1 MTSAIVVA
9 DTSVL
14 LNFLKI
20 RRMDLI
26 GSHPRRFLATD
37 HVENEISDEV
47 HRAAFLSAVAAGHLD
62 TCTVND
68 PREVELFL
76 RLRPGVRLGAGECSA
91 LAVAV
96 SRRHAIAIDD
106 NRAISRAFRDAGLGT
121 ARIEIVRTPEVM
133 VALIRA
139 GVLTLKEADQ
149 IKDEWARVH
158 RFRINA
164 DSFADLM

>member
-26 GSHPRRFLATD
+26 GSYPRRFLATD
-37 HVENEISDEV
+37 HVENEIIDEAQ
-47 HRAAFLSAVAAGHLD
+47 RTAFLEAVAAGQLD

-76 RLRPGVRLGAGECSA
+76 RLGPGVCLGAGECSA
-91 LAVAV
+91 IAVAIN
-96 SRRHAIAIDD
+96 RRHAIAIDD
-106 NRAISRAFRDAGLGT
+106 NKALGRAFRDAGLENV
-121 ARIEIVRTPEVM
+121 RIEIIRTPDVM
-133 VALIRA
+133 IALIRA
-139 GVLTLKEADQ
+139 GLLTVEEADN
-149 IKDEWARVH
+149 IKDEWAREH

-164 DSFADLM
+164 ATFADLV

>member
-26 GSHPRRFLATD
+26 GSYPRRFLATD
-37 HVENEISDEV
+37 HVENEISDEAQ
-47 HRAAFLSAVAAGHLD
+47 RAAFLEAVAAGHLD

-76 RLRPGVRLGAGECSA
+76 RLGPGVRLGAGECSA
-91 LAVAV
+91 IAVAIN
-96 SRRHAIAIDD
+96 RRHAIAIDD
-106 NRAISRAFRDAGLGT
+106 NKALGRAFRDAGLGNV
-121 ARIEIVRTPEVM
+121 RIEIIRTPDVM
-133 VALIRA
+133 IALIRA
-139 GVLTLKEADQ
+139 GLLTVEEADN
-149 IKDEWARVH
+149 IRDEWAREH

-164 DSFADLM
+164 ATFADLV